1 MIIDFILIS
10 ILFIGSAIYTVYPL
24 FQPVLPLSSE
34 VEKRET
40 LQLEKRVLYR
50 EIKELDIDYELGN
63 ISQVDYTQAREELKR
78 SVSKIIADIKQLE
91 K

>member
-10 ILFIGSAIYTVYPL
+10 ILFIVSAIYTVYPL

-63 ISQVDYTQAREELKR
+63 ISQADYTQAREELKR